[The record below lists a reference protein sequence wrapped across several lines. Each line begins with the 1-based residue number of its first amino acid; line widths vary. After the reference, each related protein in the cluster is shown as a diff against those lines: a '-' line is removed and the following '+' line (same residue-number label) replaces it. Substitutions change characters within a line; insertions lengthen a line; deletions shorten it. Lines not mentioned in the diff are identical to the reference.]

1 MKNKRARGRQATREA
16 ELALQREHAAAS
28 AKDAARAIERHEER
42 IREELRDCADRK
54 AA

>member
-28 AKDAARAIERHEER
+28 AKDAARAIDEHTER
-42 IREELRDCADRK
+42 LRQEAMNCEGSR
-54 AA
+54 